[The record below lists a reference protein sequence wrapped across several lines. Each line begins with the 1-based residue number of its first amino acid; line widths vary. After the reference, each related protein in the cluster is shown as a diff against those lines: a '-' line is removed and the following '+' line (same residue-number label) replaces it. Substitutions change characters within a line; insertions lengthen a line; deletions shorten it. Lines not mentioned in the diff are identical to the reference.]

1 MILVSPAMLRYLND
15 PTPENKARL
24 KPSDLVA
31 RDTFTGEKMKLEETT
46 PRPDA
51 DSRPDS
57 GANPKTVNENEGRKR
72 HDH

>member
-31 RDTFTGEKMKLEETT
+31 RDTFTGETMKLEEPSKKKTEGT
-46 PRPDA
+46 P
-51 DSRPDS
+51 
-57 GANPKTVNENEGRKR
+57 T
-72 HDH
+72 

>member
-31 RDTFTGEKMKLEETT
+31 RDTFTGEKMKLEENRKEKTECPQKTT
-46 PRPDA
+46 
-51 DSRPDS
+51 
-57 GANPKTVNENEGRKR
+57 GRS
-72 HDH
+72 

>member
-31 RDTFTGEKMKLEETT
+31 RDTFKGETMKLEE
-46 PRPDA
+46 P
-51 DSRPDS
+51 
-57 GANPKTVNENEGRKR
+57 PKKKAKTEHGKE
-72 HDH
+72 

>member
-31 RDTFTGEKMKLEETT
+31 RDTFTGEKMKLEE
-46 PRPDA
+46 PRKEKE
-51 DSRPDS
+51 
-57 GANPKTVNENEGRKR
+57 KTDDENE
-72 HDH
+72 

>member
-31 RDTFTGEKMKLEETT
+31 RDTFTGEKMKLEENA
-46 PRPDA
+46 P
-51 DSRPDS
+51 SPDS
-57 GANPKTVNENEGRKR
+57 GKTEEMRP
-72 HDH
+72 

>member
-31 RDTFTGEKMKLEETT
+31 RDTFTDEKMKLEENRKEKTECPKKTT
-46 PRPDA
+46 
-51 DSRPDS
+51 
-57 GANPKTVNENEGRKR
+57 GRS
-72 HDH
+72 